1 MKDSEIIEL
10 YFARSEDAITETDK
24 KHGSFCRSVT
34 FGILGSRED
43 SEECVNDTY
52 LALWNHIP
60 PDEPENLPAY
70 MIQILKNRARDRL
83 RAQNALK
90 RSAENVELSDV
101 LSSSIPNPSLNTE
114 EDAILAASDVLNR
127 FLRGL
132 PKEKRILFVLRFW
145 YEKSIEEI
153 AETLGFSV
161 AKTTKTLYRL
171 KDAFKKALR
180 EGS

>member
-1 MKDSEIIEL
+1 MTDRQIIEL
-10 YFARSEDAITETDK
+10 LQKRDERGLQELAVFYGPRLLRIAEGLLSKEDA
-24 KHGSFCRSVT
+24 
-34 FGILGSRED
+34 
-43 SEECVNDTY
+43 EECVNDTY

-90 RSAENVELSDV
+90 RSAEIVELSDV
-101 LSSSIPNPSLNTE
+101 LSSSIPDPSLNTE
-114 EDAILAASDVLNR
+114 EDAILAASGVLNR